1 MNELLR
7 TENLSKIFT
16 MGREEIYAAKDINI
30 IIKKG
35 EIFCLTG
42 PSGSGKSTF
51 LGLLGG
57 LDRPTSGEIY
67 FKNKKYSR
75 LSEDALADLRRK
87 NIGFV
92 FQFYNLLPVLSA
104 FENVKL
110 PLDLVNTPKEKAVE
124 RTWHLLEI
132 MGVKERGN
140 HHPSQ
145 LSGGEQQR
153 IALAR
158 ALVNN
163 PEIVLAD
170 EPTGNLDSKT
180 GVKIMQLIQSLN
192 KLNGQTFIIASHD
205 KRIAKIA
212 QRIGYMKDGGIYR
225 VETSIQDD

>member
-1 MNELLR
+1 MSDLLR
-7 TENLSKIFT
+7 TENLSKVFV
-16 MGREEIYAAKDINI
+16 MGGEKIYAARDINVCI
-30 IIKKG
+30 EKG

-57 LDRPTSGEIY
+57 LDRPTSGEIH
-67 FKNKKYSR
+67 FKGKKYSQ
-75 LSEDALADLRRK
+75 LSEDALAELRRK
-87 NIGFV
+87 SIGFV

-110 PLDLVNTPKEKAVE
+110 PLDLVNTPRDKAVE
-124 RTWHLLEI
+124 RTWDLLETV
-132 MGVKERGN
+132 GVRERGN
-140 HHPSQ
+140 HLPSQ

-153 IALAR
+153 VALAR
-158 ALVNN
+158 ALANN

-180 GVKIMQLIQSLN
+180 GKRIMQLIQSLN
-192 KLNGQTFIIASHD
+192 EVNDQTFVIASHD
-205 KRIAKIA
+205 KRIAEMA

-225 VETSIQDD
+225 VETGAQND

>member
-1 MNELLR
+1 MSELLK

-16 MGREEIYAAKDINI
+16 MGKEKIYAARDITI
-30 IIKKG
+30 TIKKG
-35 EIFCLTG
+35 EIFCLAG

-57 LDRPTSGEIY
+57 LDRPTTGEIY
-67 FKNKKYSR
+67 FKGKKYSC
-75 LSEDALADLRRK
+75 LSEDALAELRRER
-87 NIGFV
+87 IGFV

-110 PLDLVNTPKEKAVE
+110 PLDLVNTPKVTAME
-124 RTWHLLEI
+124 RAWHLLEI

-140 HHPSQ
+140 HRPSQ

-158 ALVNN
+158 ALANN

-180 GVKIMQLIQSLN
+180 GKRIMQLIQSLN
-192 KLNGQTFIIASHD
+192 EVHGQTFVIASHD

-225 VETSIQDD
+225 VETGTQND